1 MVAYDSENQVVFVK
15 NFLRYN
21 GRGRPDL
28 LRKSIKEDM
37 TTINTHLWQD
47 FLQKYPQF
55 INIWQSTQEV
65 VSGSFSKAGSNSS
78 TNSSNDTN
86 NFNIVDHVEVVE
98 AGHNGS
104 SSKPDQEEPDNGS
117 SSQKMIVP
125 LYPEDGKKKEENE
138 EKNKDKDCPHQE
150 IINLYHEILPE
161 LPQVKVWNETRQRLL
176 RARWREDP
184 ERQNLDWWRQFFEYV
199 RESDF
204 LMGRVVGKDGSFF
217 QADLEW
223 LIRPNNFVKVIERA
237 HL

>member
-1 MVAYDSENQVVFVK
+1 MAKYRPVHTKVWSDPHFIDLPPEGKLVFLYLITNANTTESGIYPCSLKEVSFATSVPLEKVKELFSKNKIFLRMVAYDSENQVVFVK

-125 LYPEDGKKKEENE
+125 LYPEDGKKKR
-138 EKNKDKDCPHQE
+138 KTKKKTKTKIVP
-150 IINLYHEILPE
+150 
-161 LPQVKVWNETRQRLL
+161 
-176 RARWREDP
+176 
-184 ERQNLDWWRQFFEYV
+184 
-199 RESDF
+199 
-204 LMGRVVGKDGSFF
+204 
-217 QADLEW
+217 
-223 LIRPNNFVKVIERA
+223 IRR
-237 HL
+237 